1 MNDIQIFNN
10 PEFGSVRTVVLED
23 GPWFVGKDVAEI
35 LGYSNTN
42 KAVMVHVDEDDKF
55 LRDSRGNEMG
65 KLFSSLKEMQDI
77 LGRQDA
83 WLINE
88 SGLYSLVLSS
98 KLPTAKKFK
107 RWVTSE
113 VLPTIRKHG
122 AYMTAETLEN
132 ALLSPDT
139 LIKLAAN
146 LKEEQEARR
155 KAEAVIEAN
164 RPKVIYADAVSVSD
178 DVVSIGKLANFL
190 NQNGVNTGRNRLIRW
205 MQDNGYL
212 IRYGRDHNTPTQKAM
227 DLGLF
232 KVKQTTITSANG
244 SVKLTRTSLVTGK
257 GQQYFVNKFLG
268 KDKEK
273 APCSAE
279 AY

>member
-65 KLFSSLKEMQDI
+65 KLFSSIKEMQDI

-113 VLPTIRKHG
+113 VLPTIRKYG
-122 AYMTAETLEN
+122 AYMTQD
-132 ALLSPDT
+132 ALKKAIESPDF
-139 LIKLAAN
+139 LIQLASK
-146 LKEEQEARR
+146 LKEEQQARAQ
-155 KAEAVIEAN
+155 AELVIEAQK
-164 RPKVIYADAVSVSD
+164 PKVIFADAVSVST
-178 DVVSIGKLANFL
+178 DVMNIGELAKILF
-190 NQNGVNTGRNRLIRW
+190 QNGVDIGRNRLMAW
-205 MQDNGYL
+205 MRNHGYL
-212 IRYGRDHNTPTQKAM
+212 IKGGRDNNTPTQRAM
-227 DLGLF
+227 NLGLF
-232 KVKQTTITSANG
+232 KVKERTINCADG
-244 SVKLTRTSLVTGK
+244 SVLLKRTSLVTGK
-257 GQQYFVNKFLG
+257 GQQYFINKFIG
-268 KDKEK
+268 KKELVN
-273 APCSAE
+273 
-279 AY
+279 